1 VFSQSVRM
9 LDILQRCLQGVDMT
23 FERIDGASSDTDRQ
37 RIIDSFNKDST
48 ISVCLLSTKVL
59 IYALCMLSSNVYCI

>member
-37 RIIDSFNKDST
+37 RIIDSFNNYAT

-59 IYALCMLSSNVYCI
+59 I

>member
-9 LDILQRCLQGVDMT
+9 LDILQRCLQGVAMT

-37 RIIDSFNKDST
+37 RIIDSFNKDNS

-59 IYALCMLSSNVYCI
+59 ITTLCMYII